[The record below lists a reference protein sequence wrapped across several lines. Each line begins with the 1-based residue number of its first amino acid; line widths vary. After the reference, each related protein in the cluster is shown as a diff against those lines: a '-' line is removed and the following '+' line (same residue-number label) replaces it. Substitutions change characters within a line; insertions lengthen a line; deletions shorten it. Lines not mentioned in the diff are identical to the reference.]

1 MKMADKAEISI
12 RIDRLRKEIDE
23 HNYRYYVQSE
33 PVIGDQEFDA
43 LLEELVALE
52 RAFPELITADSPT
65 QRVGGAVTKEFQ
77 TVKHRF
83 PMLSLGNTYSES
95 DLREF
100 HERIEKLLPGE
111 PIEYVCELKFDGV
124 AIGLQYEAGQ
134 LVRAVTRGDGVQ
146 GDDVTANVKTIRSI
160 PLKLTAENVPSFF
173 EIRGE
178 IFLPHAAFNKINEER
193 IEIGEPPF
201 ANPRNSASGTLK
213 LQDSAEVAKRRLD
226 CFLYALYGEDLPFQD
241 HHEALDAAAV
251 WGFKVSKHTQLCRG
265 IGEVLDFIE
274 KWDQERQVLPF
285 DIDGVVIKVNSFR
298 QQTELGF
305 TAKSPRWAIAYKY
318 KAASASTKLLSVS
331 YQVGRTGAITPVAN
345 LEAVALAGT
354 IVKRATLHNEDQIQK
369 LGLHL
374 EDIVFVEKGGEI
386 IPKITGVDLSK
397 RKQESEEV
405 RFIEHCPEC
414 GSALMRR
421 EGEAQH
427 YCPNDAS
434 CPPQIKGKIEHFTGR
449 KAMNIEGLGAETI
462 DVLVE
467 KGLISDIADIYA
479 LQKEQILSLER
490 FGEKSANNL
499 LEGIQQSK
507 NIGFER
513 VLFAVGIR
521 FVGDTVAKK
530 LARHFG
536 SMDALMAASP
546 EVLMQAP
553 EVGAKIAGSI
563 VDFFAQAKNV
573 SVLQRLRES
582 GVQMEM
588 KAEDM
593 PVRVSEK
600 LKGLTIVISGTFTH
614 HSREEYKTIIEQ
626 NGGKVGSGVTR
637 KTSYLLSGEDS
648 GPSKLE
654 KANELKVP
662 VIGEND
668 FLKLL

>member
-1 MKMADKAEISI
+1 
-12 RIDRLRKEIDE
+12 
-23 HNYRYYVQSE
+23 
-33 PVIGDQEFDA
+33 
-43 LLEELVALE
+43 
-52 RAFPELITADSPT
+52 
-65 QRVGGAVTKEFQ
+65 
-77 TVKHRF
+77 
-83 PMLSLGNTYSES
+83 
-95 DLREF
+95 
-100 HERIEKLLPGE
+100 
-111 PIEYVCELKFDGV
+111 
-124 AIGLQYEAGQ
+124 
-134 LVRAVTRGDGVQ
+134 
-146 GDDVTANVKTIRSI
+146 
-160 PLKLTAENVPSFF
+160 
-173 EIRGE
+173 
-178 IFLPHAAFNKINEER
+178 
-193 IEIGEPPF
+193 
-201 ANPRNSASGTLK
+201 
-213 LQDSAEVAKRRLD
+213 
-226 CFLYALYGEDLPFQD
+226 
-241 HHEALDAAAV
+241 
-251 WGFKVSKHTQLCRG
+251 
-265 IGEVLDFIE
+265 
-274 KWDQERQVLPF
+274 
-285 DIDGVVIKVNSFR
+285 
-298 QQTELGF
+298 
-305 TAKSPRWAIAYKY
+305 
-318 KAASASTKLLSVS
+318 
-331 YQVGRTGAITPVAN
+331 
-345 LEAVALAGT
+345 
-354 IVKRATLHNEDQIQK
+354 
-369 LGLHL
+369 
-374 EDIVFVEKGGEI
+374 
-386 IPKITGVDLSK
+386 
-397 RKQESEEV
+397 
-405 RFIEHCPEC
+405 
-414 GSALMRR
+414 MRR

-467 KGLISDIADIYA
+467 KGLIRDIADIYA

-546 EVLMQAP
+546 EALMQAP

-563 VDFFAQAKNV
+563 VDFFAHAKNV

-582 GVQMEM
+582 GVHMEM

-637 KTSYLLSGEDS
+637 KTSYLLAGEDS

>member
-1 MKMADKAEISI
+1 MVDKAEIGN
-12 RIDRLRKEIDE
+12 RIDRLRKEINK
-23 HNYRYYVQSE
+23 HNYMYYVQSE
-33 PVIGDQEFDA
+33 PVIGDHEFDA
-43 LLEELVALE
+43 LLAELIALE
-52 RAFPELITADSPT
+52 RAFPEFLTSDSPT
-65 QRVGGAVTKEFQ
+65 QRVGGEVTKEFQ

-95 DLREF
+95 DLSEF

-124 AIGLQYEAGQ
+124 AIGLQYESGQ

-146 GDDVTANVKTIRSI
+146 GDDVTANVRTIRSI
-160 PLKLTAENVPSFF
+160 PLKLSAENVPSFF

-213 LQDSAEVAKRRLD
+213 LQDSSEVAKRKLD
-226 CFLYALYGEDLPFQD
+226 CFLYALYGEELPFQD
-241 HHEALDAAAV
+241 HHEALVAAAA
-251 WGFKVSKHTQLCRG
+251 WGFKVSKHTKLCKG
-265 IGEVLDFIE
+265 IAEVVAFIE
-274 KWDQERQVLPF
+274 KWDQERQILPF

-298 QQTELGF
+298 QQTELGY

-374 EDIVFVEKGGEI
+374 EDTVYVEKGGEI
-386 IPKITGVDLSK
+386 IPKITGVDHSK
-397 RKQESEEV
+397 RIPASEEV

-414 GSALMRR
+414 GTALMRR

-467 KGLISDIADIYA
+467 KGLIRDIADIYA
-479 LQKEQILSLER
+479 LKKEQILSLER

-546 EVLMQAP
+546 EALMQAP

-582 GVQMEM
+582 GVHMEM

-637 KTSYLLSGEDS
+637 KTSYLLAGEDS

>member
-1 MKMADKAEISI
+1 MADKAEISI

-23 HNYRYYVQSE
+23 HNYRYYVRSE

-43 LLEELVALE
+43 LLEELIALE

-124 AIGLQYEAGQ
+124 AIGLQYESGQ

-146 GDDVTANVKTIRSI
+146 GDDVTANVRTIRSI
-160 PLKLTAENVPSFF
+160 PLKLSAENVPSFF

-213 LQDSAEVAKRRLD
+213 LQDSSEVAKRKLD
-226 CFLYALYGEDLPFQD
+226 CFLYALYGEELPFQD
-241 HHEALDAAAV
+241 HHEALVAAAA
-251 WGFKVSKHTQLCRG
+251 WGFKVSKHTKLCKG
-265 IGEVLDFIE
+265 IAEVVAFLE
-274 KWDQERQVLPF
+274 KWDQERQILPF

-298 QQTELGF
+298 QQTELGY

-374 EDIVFVEKGGEI
+374 EDTVFVEKGGEI

-467 KGLISDIADIYA
+467 KGLIRDIADIYA

-546 EVLMQAP
+546 EALMQAP

-563 VDFFAQAKNV
+563 VDFFAHAKNV

-582 GVQMEM
+582 GVHMEM

-637 KTSYLLSGEDS
+637 KTSYLLAGEDS

>member
-1 MKMADKAEISI
+1 MADKAEISI

-52 RAFPELITADSPT
+52 RAFPELITVDSPT

-298 QQTELGF
+298 QQKELGF

-374 EDIVFVEKGGEI
+374 EDTVFVEKGGEI

>member
-1 MKMADKAEISI
+1 MVS
-12 RIDRLRKEIDE
+12 
-23 HNYRYYVQSE
+23 
-33 PVIGDQEFDA
+33 GG
-43 LLEELVALE
+43 
-52 RAFPELITADSPT
+52 SP
-65 QRVGGAVTKEFQ
+65 
-77 TVKHRF
+77 
-83 PMLSLGNTYSES
+83 S
-95 DLREF
+95 
-100 HERIEKLLPGE
+100 
-111 PIEYVCELKFDGV
+111 
-124 AIGLQYEAGQ
+124 
-134 LVRAVTRGDGVQ
+134 
-146 GDDVTANVKTIRSI
+146 
-160 PLKLTAENVPSFF
+160 
-173 EIRGE
+173 
-178 IFLPHAAFNKINEER
+178 
-193 IEIGEPPF
+193 
-201 ANPRNSASGTLK
+201 
-213 LQDSAEVAKRRLD
+213 
-226 CFLYALYGEDLPFQD
+226 
-241 HHEALDAAAV
+241 
-251 WGFKVSKHTQLCRG
+251 KVSKHTKLCKG
-265 IGEVLDFIE
+265 IAEVVAFIE
-274 KWDQERQVLPF
+274 KWDQERQILPF

-298 QQTELGF
+298 QQTELGY

-374 EDIVFVEKGGEI
+374 EDTVYVEKGGEI
-386 IPKITGVDLSK
+386 IPKITGVDHSK
-397 RKQESEEV
+397 RKRASEEV

-414 GSALMRR
+414 GTALMRR

-467 KGLISDIADIYA
+467 KGLIRDIADIYA

-536 SMDALMAASP
+536 SMDALTAASP
-546 EVLMQAP
+546 EALMQAP

-582 GVQMEM
+582 GVHMEM

-637 KTSYLLSGEDS
+637 KTSYLLAGEDS

>member
-1 MKMADKAEISI
+1 
-12 RIDRLRKEIDE
+12 
-23 HNYRYYVQSE
+23 
-33 PVIGDQEFDA
+33 
-43 LLEELVALE
+43 
-52 RAFPELITADSPT
+52 
-65 QRVGGAVTKEFQ
+65 
-77 TVKHRF
+77 
-83 PMLSLGNTYSES
+83 
-95 DLREF
+95 
-100 HERIEKLLPGE
+100 
-111 PIEYVCELKFDGV
+111 
-124 AIGLQYEAGQ
+124 
-134 LVRAVTRGDGVQ
+134 
-146 GDDVTANVKTIRSI
+146 
-160 PLKLTAENVPSFF
+160 
-173 EIRGE
+173 
-178 IFLPHAAFNKINEER
+178 
-193 IEIGEPPF
+193 
-201 ANPRNSASGTLK
+201 
-213 LQDSAEVAKRRLD
+213 
-226 CFLYALYGEDLPFQD
+226 
-241 HHEALDAAAV
+241 
-251 WGFKVSKHTQLCRG
+251 
-265 IGEVLDFIE
+265 
-274 KWDQERQVLPF
+274 
-285 DIDGVVIKVNSFR
+285 
-298 QQTELGF
+298 
-305 TAKSPRWAIAYKY
+305 
-318 KAASASTKLLSVS
+318 LSVS

-374 EDIVFVEKGGEI
+374 EDTVFVEKGGEI

-467 KGLISDIADIYA
+467 KGLIRDIADIYA

-546 EVLMQAP
+546 EALMQAP

-563 VDFFAQAKNV
+563 VDFFAHAKNV

-582 GVQMEM
+582 GVHMEM

-637 KTSYLLSGEDS
+637 KTSYLLAGEDS